1 MAVGHVHAADWLLDR
16 RNLQALPRLAP
27 VYDLAHKSCHGCA
40 LQHVARPADLRC
52 QGPRW
57 YHPRALLLLRFCRLH
72 LLQSVLFSVLGP
84 AALIVIILDFFPTY
98 LFTALSSFSWICWM
112 APHNPTVNQLFGVNH
127 GLAMGVLTF
136 DWGQI
141 AYNGSPLPIPW
152 WAMANVAVT
161 VVFFFWFLLPVLYVR
176 TPYFSFLFALLIIGD
191 CSTPTFGIVLIFP
204 WCLRTLSITRGAN
217 TTSPGSSTAIPPST
231 SRLTRNTAPSSF
243 PGHLPLPTGS
253 RLHLSPPLLHT
264 PSSTT
269 ANRSGLRLVAPS
281 PNNLTSTPASCPC
294 TGRFR
299 IRGT

>member
-1 MAVGHVHAADWLLDR
+1 MSTQLIGFSIGGICKRFLVSPPSMIWPTNLVTAALFNTLHAQQTSGAKGRGGITRERFFCYVFVGYICYS
-16 RNLQALPRLAP
+16 QF
-27 VYDLAHKSCHGCA
+27 
-40 LQHVARPADLRC
+40 
-52 QGPRW
+52 
-57 YHPRALLLLRFCRLH
+57 FC
-72 LLQSVLFSVLGP
+72 SVLGP

-176 TPYFSFLFALLIIGD
+176 TSYFSFFFALLIIGD
-191 CSTPTFGIVLIFP
+191 CSTPTFGTVLIFP

-231 SRLTRNTAPSSF
+231 SRLTRNTAPSFF
-243 PGHLPLPTGS
+243 PRHLPLPTGS